1 VAQTL
6 LGRQRQQSNVTAK
19 VPSMRSWFVRAGGA
33 PSDMTAF
40 DGPDIAQAIVQ
51 ASVPVVLAVGHAT
64 DFHTADLFA
73 HTSLPTPSAAAD

>member
-1 VAQTL
+1 
-6 LGRQRQQSNVTAK
+6 
-19 VPSMRSWFVRAGGA
+19 
-33 PSDMTAF
+33 MTAF

>member
-1 VAQTL
+1 
-6 LGRQRQQSNVTAK
+6 
-19 VPSMRSWFVRAGGA
+19 
-33 PSDMTAF
+33 MTAF

-64 DFHTADLFA
+64 DFHTADLVA